1 MADLTP
7 EQISELKQR
16 LLERYNH
23 LRRDIYNEL
32 KKIGREEDFKDLAG
46 EVHDP
51 GDASVADEIFEADIE
66 TINAQALEL
75 RRVEEALT
83 RIAQGT
89 YGECIDCGEDIGY
102 PRLSV
107 EPDAP
112 RCITCQER
120 FEKRQP
126 VRPTTL

>member
-1 MADLTP
+1 M
-7 EQISELKQR
+7 
-16 LLERYNH
+16 
-23 LRRDIYNEL
+23 
-32 KKIGREEDFKDLAG
+32 
-46 EVHDP
+46 HDP
-51 GDASVADEIFEADIE
+51 GDASVADEIFEANIE
-66 TINAQALEL
+66 TINTLALEL

-83 RIAQGT
+83 RLAQGT
-89 YGECIDCGEDIGY
+89 YGECIACGEDIGY

-107 EPDAP
+107 EPDAL

>member
-1 MADLTP
+1 MSGLTH
-7 EQISELKQR
+7 EQIETLKQR

-23 LRRDIYNEL
+23 LRQDIYREL
-32 KKIGREEDFKDLAG
+32 QKIGREEDFRHLAG

-51 GDASVADEIFEADIE
+51 ADASVADEIFEADIE
-66 TINAQALEL
+66 TIDTQAREL
-75 RRVEEALT
+75 RQIEAALA
-83 RIAQGT
+83 RIARGT

-102 PRLSV
+102 ARLQA
-107 EPDAP
+107 EPEAL

-120 FEKRQP
+120 YEKRQP